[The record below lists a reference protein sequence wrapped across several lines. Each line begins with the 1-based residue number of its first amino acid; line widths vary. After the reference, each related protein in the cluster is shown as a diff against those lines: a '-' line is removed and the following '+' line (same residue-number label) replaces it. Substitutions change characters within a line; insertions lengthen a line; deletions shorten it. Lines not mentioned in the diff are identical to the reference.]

1 MGRGSGDWFQSTDWK
16 ELLEHF
22 SNDKI
27 ISFFTRPVG
36 LGVLGVLLL
45 LSVVNKWR
53 VLFVV
58 ISGTMAVSFL
68 VRSTLATGQVGP
80 GRSLFVFAG
89 GAIAIGAFAIYFLF
103 IRED

>member
-1 MGRGSGDWFQSTDWK
+1 MGGGSGDWFHSTDWE

-36 LGVLGVLLL
+36 LGILGALLL
-45 LSVVNKWR
+45 LSIVNKWR

-68 VRSTLATGQVGP
+68 ARSTLASTEVGP

-89 GAIAIGAFAIYFLF
+89 GAIAIGAFVIYFLF